1 MSRIGEFDW
10 IGLDASDLILRGFRS
25 AGIAVEREFFAFRCD
40 NQVVG
45 WQAALGG
52 LGIGFAPVQVAAR
65 WPDMRQVLS
74 NEMNVAMPVWVT
86 SHREL
91 RHSVRIRAVFDA
103 LVEGLGAMVSA
114 DSQQK
119 EIL

>member
-1 MSRIGEFDW
+1 
-10 IGLDASDLILRGFRS
+10 
-25 AGIAVEREFFAFRCD
+25 
-40 NQVVG
+40 
-45 WQAALGG
+45 
-52 LGIGFAPVQVAAR
+52 
-65 WPDMRQVLS
+65 
-74 NEMNVAMPVWVT
+74 MPVWVT

-103 LVEGLGAMVSA
+103 LVEGLEAMISA